1 MKKIVPI
8 VAIAALAAIVTSCS
22 TSNDVVGGV
31 FQKRKY
37 NKGFYWNR
45 SGGTA
50 SSEENNL
57 AQQKKEETIRTANEE
72 TVAALDKKELSSNET
87 AFQPASYS
95 HQSNTAATEKAP
107 STETTNAVKEDRKA
121 PAQPQKAPEQMKKET
136 VLKKNK
142 SVKDVLRKKQ
152 YIDSNNSMDD
162 MQILAIIFA
171 ILIPPVGVAIYE
183 GITVRF
189 WISLILT
196 LLFFLPGMIYAL
208 LVVCGVI

>member
-1 MKKIVPI
+1 MKKILPI
-8 VAIAALAAIVTSCS
+8 VAIAAMAAIVTSCS

-45 SGGTA
+45 SGKMGA
-50 SSEENNL
+50 AEENNL

-72 TVAALDKKELSSNET
+72 TVAALDKKEIATTESSL
-87 AFQPASYS
+87 QPATYGY
-95 HQSNTAATEKAP
+95 QSTTVTPE
-107 STETTNAVKEDRKA
+107 TETTNVVNEHRQA
-121 PAQPQKAPEQMKKET
+121 PAQPQSAPEQSNKET

-152 YIDSNNSMDD
+152 SHDSNSQDD
-162 MQILAIIFA
+162 AMFILAVIFA
-171 ILIPPVGVAIYE
+171 ILIPPLGVAIYTS
-183 GITVRF
+183 IDWMKV
-189 WISLILT
+189 LICFLLC

-208 LVVCGVI
+208 LVVFDVI